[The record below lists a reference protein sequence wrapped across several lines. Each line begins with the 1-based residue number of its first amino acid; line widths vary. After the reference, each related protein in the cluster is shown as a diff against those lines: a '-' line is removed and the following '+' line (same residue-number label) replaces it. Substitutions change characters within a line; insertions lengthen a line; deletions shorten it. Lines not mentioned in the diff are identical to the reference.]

1 MNNEVIRLPL
11 ITLRGMT
18 ILPRMVIRFDISR
31 KKSIKAVE
39 YAMKHERRVFLVP
52 QKSPEPVEP
61 KLDEIYEYGTVCEI
75 RQVIKIPGGPAQV
88 TVEGLYKAV
97 ADKYELEDSE
107 INYAMTKEVDE
118 SGGFEDNVER
128 EAWRK
133 VVIKAVEDYCNS
145 SGIKS
150 ANTVRRLKTIK
161 DDAGF
166 VYEATAETL
175 DDFMLREE
183 ILATDDIEEKYF
195 ILSHSIMNEADINDY
210 KEFIISK
217 IKTKISEQQKEYFI
231 NEQIRLLKEE
241 LGGEDEDEELDEKV
255 KNLNAPECVKEKLVS
270 EMKKYKSCPKMSSEL
285 QVIKNY
291 IDTLLEFPWSNF
303 TEENNDIKHA
313 EKILNEDHYGLAKVK
328 ERILEFIA
336 VKSLSKES
344 DAPII
349 CLVGPPGTGKTSV
362 AISVAR
368 ALNRKYVRICLG
380 GVRDE
385 AEIRGHRRTYVGAMP
400 GRIVEGI
407 SQAGTL
413 NPLMLLDEI
422 DKVGTDSRGDTASAL
437 LEVLDSAENSAFHDH
452 FMEVPV
458 DLSKCFF
465 MATANDTQTIPK
477 PLLDRMEVIEINSY
491 TETEKF
497 HIAKEHLIPKQ
508 IKKNGLTTKQVSF
521 SKDAVNGIIDGYTRE
536 AGVRELERS
545 IAAVCRK
552 AAAKIVSGETQTN
565 KIKASNLKE
574 YLGTIKFD
582 KEEALKSDAVGIVKG
597 LAWTAVGG
605 VTLDVE
611 ACIMDGK
618 GEITLTG
625 QLGDVMK
632 ESAIVALGYI
642 RSKASEY
649 GIDKELFENKDIHIH
664 IPEGAVPK
672 DGPSAGITMATAIL
686 SAIIKKP
693 VRADLAMTGEITLR
707 GRVLPI
713 GGLKEKL
720 LSALRGGIKTVI
732 IPKGNEKD
740 LAELPEIVKNE
751 LKIVLAENVN
761 DVLAVALE
769 HPVTPLK
776 TDTVH

>member
-362 AISVAR
+362 VISVAR

-672 DGPSAGITMATAIL
+672 DGPSAGITMTLAML
-686 SAIIKKP
+686 SAYTNRK
-693 VRADLAMTGEITLR
+693 VSHEYAMTGEITLH
-707 GRVLPI
+707 GNVLPI
-713 GGLKEKL
+713 GGLKEKIL
-720 LSALRGGIKTVI
+720 AAKNAGIKKI
-732 IPKGNEKD
+732 IVPDKNKKD
-740 LAELPEIVKNE
+740 VLDIEAEIL
-751 LKIVLAENVN
+751 ENVEIIYVKKMD
-761 DVLAVALE
+761 DVIRRALCKE
-769 HPVTPLK
+769 
-776 TDTVH
+776 D

>member
-52 QKSPEPVEP
+52 QKTPEPVEP

-88 TVEGLYKAV
+88 TVEGLYKAA
-97 ADKYELEDSE
+97 ADEYELENPE
-107 INYAMTKEVDE
+107 INYAMTTEVDE

-241 LGGEDEDEELDEKV
+241 LGGEDEDEDLDERV
-255 KNLNAPECVKEKLVS
+255 ENLNAPECVKEKLVS
-270 EMKKYKSCPKMSSEL
+270 EIKKYKSCPKMSSEL

-491 TETEKF
+491 TEPEKF

-508 IKKNGLTTKQVSF
+508 IKKNGLMAKQLSF
-521 SKDAVNGIIDGYTRE
+521 SKDAVNGIINGYTRE

-649 GIDKELFENKDIHIH
+649 GIDKEFFENKDIHIH

-672 DGPSAGITMATAIL
+672 DGPSAGITMTLAML
-686 SAIIKKP
+686 SAYTNRK
-693 VRADLAMTGEITLR
+693 VSHEYAMTGEITLH
-707 GRVLPI
+707 GNVLPI
-713 GGLKEKL
+713 GGLKEKIL
-720 LSALRGGIKTVI
+720 AAKNAGIKKILV
-732 IPKGNEKD
+732 PDKNKKD
-740 LAELPEIVKNE
+740 VLDIEAEIL
-751 LKIVLAENVN
+751 ENVEIIYVKKMD
-761 DVLAVALE
+761 DVIRRALCKE
-769 HPVTPLK
+769 
-776 TDTVH
+776 D

>member
-552 AAAKIVSGETQTN
+552 AAAKIVSGKTQTN

-672 DGPSAGITMATAIL
+672 DGPSAGITMTLAML
-686 SAIIKKP
+686 SAYTNRK
-693 VRADLAMTGEITLR
+693 VSHEYAMTGEITLH
-707 GRVLPI
+707 GNVLPI
-713 GGLKEKL
+713 GGLKEKIL
-720 LSALRGGIKTVI
+720 AAKNAGIKKI
-732 IPKGNEKD
+732 IVPDKNKKD
-740 LAELPEIVKNE
+740 VLDIEAEIL
-751 LKIVLAENVN
+751 ENVEIIYVKKMD
-761 DVLAVALE
+761 DVIRRALCKE
-769 HPVTPLK
+769 
-776 TDTVH
+776 D

>member
-52 QKSPEPVEP
+52 QKTPEPVEP
-61 KLDEIYEYGTVCEI
+61 KLDEIYECGTVCEI

-97 ADKYELEDSE
+97 ADKYELENPE
-107 INYAMTKEVDE
+107 INYAMTTEVDE

-255 KNLNAPECVKEKLVS
+255 KNLNTPECVKEKLVS

-313 EKILNEDHYGLAKVK
+313 EKILNEDHYGLTKVK

-508 IKKNGLTTKQVSF
+508 IKKNGLMAKQLSF

-672 DGPSAGITMATAIL
+672 DGPSAGITMTLAML
-686 SAIIKKP
+686 SAYTNRK
-693 VRADLAMTGEITLR
+693 VSHEYAMTGEITLH
-707 GRVLPI
+707 GNVLPI
-713 GGLKEKL
+713 GGLKEKIL
-720 LSALRGGIKTVI
+720 AAKNAGIKKI
-732 IPKGNEKD
+732 IVPDKNKKD
-740 LAELPEIVKNE
+740 VLDIEAEIL
-751 LKIVLAENVN
+751 ENVEIIYVKKMD
-761 DVLAVALE
+761 DVIRRALCKE
-769 HPVTPLK
+769 
-776 TDTVH
+776 D

>member
-18 ILPRMVIRFDISR
+18 ILPHMVIRFDISR

-52 QKSPEPVEP
+52 QKSPDPVEP
-61 KLDEIYEYGTVCEI
+61 KLDEIYECGTVCEI

-88 TVEGLYKAV
+88 MVEGLYKAV
-97 ADKYELEDSE
+97 ADKYELENPE
-107 INYAMTKEVDE
+107 INYAMTTEVDE

-183 ILATDDIEEKYF
+183 ILATDDVEEKYF

-241 LGGEDEDEELDEKV
+241 LGGEDEDEDLDERV

-649 GIDKELFENKDIHIH
+649 GIDKDFFENKDIHIH

-672 DGPSAGITMATAIL
+672 DGPSAGITMTLAML
-686 SAIIKKP
+686 SAYTNRK
-693 VRADLAMTGEITLR
+693 VSHEYAMTGEITLH
-707 GRVLPI
+707 GNVLPI
-713 GGLKEKL
+713 GGLKEKIL
-720 LSALRGGIKTVI
+720 AAKNAGIKKI
-732 IPKGNEKD
+732 IVPDKNKKD
-740 LAELPEIVKNE
+740 VLDIEAEIL
-751 LKIVLAENVN
+751 ENVEIIYVKKMD
-761 DVLAVALE
+761 DVIRRALCKE
-769 HPVTPLK
+769 
-776 TDTVH
+776 D

>member
-52 QKSPEPVEP
+52 QKSLEPVEP

-672 DGPSAGITMATAIL
+672 DGPSAGITMTLAML
-686 SAIIKKP
+686 SAYTNRK
-693 VRADLAMTGEITLR
+693 VSHEYAMTGEITLH
-707 GRVLPI
+707 GNVLPI
-713 GGLKEKL
+713 GGLKEKIL
-720 LSALRGGIKTVI
+720 AAKNAGIKKI
-732 IPKGNEKD
+732 IVPDKNKKD
-740 LAELPEIVKNE
+740 VLDIEAEIL
-751 LKIVLAENVN
+751 ENVEIIYVKKMD
-761 DVLAVALE
+761 DVIRRALCKE
-769 HPVTPLK
+769 
-776 TDTVH
+776 D

>member
-52 QKSPEPVEP
+52 QKTPEPVEP

-88 TVEGLYKAV
+88 TVEGLYKAA
-97 ADKYELEDSE
+97 ADEYELDNPE
-107 INYAMTKEVDE
+107 INYAMTTEVDE

-241 LGGEDEDEELDEKV
+241 LGGEDEDEDLDERV

-672 DGPSAGITMATAIL
+672 DGPSAGITMTLAML
-686 SAIIKKP
+686 SAYTNRK
-693 VRADLAMTGEITLR
+693 VSHEYAMTGEITLH
-707 GRVLPI
+707 GNVLPI
-713 GGLKEKL
+713 GGLKEKIL
-720 LSALRGGIKTVI
+720 AAKNAGIKKI
-732 IPKGNEKD
+732 IVPDKNKKD
-740 LAELPEIVKNE
+740 VLDIEAEIL
-751 LKIVLAENVN
+751 ENVEIIYVKKMD
-761 DVLAVALE
+761 DVIRRALCKE
-769 HPVTPLK
+769 
-776 TDTVH
+776 D

>member
-39 YAMKHERRVFLVP
+39 YAMKHEQRVFLVP
-52 QKSPEPVEP
+52 QKTPEPVEP
-61 KLDEIYEYGTVCEI
+61 KLDEIYECGTVCEI

-88 TVEGLYKAV
+88 TVEGLYKAS
-97 ADKYELEDSE
+97 ADKYELENPE
-107 INYAMTKEVDE
+107 INYAMTTEVDE

-217 IKTKISEQQKEYFI
+217 IKTKIGEQQKEYFI

-241 LGGEDEDEELDEKV
+241 LGGEDEDKDLDERV

-672 DGPSAGITMATAIL
+672 DGPSAGITMTLAML
-686 SAIIKKP
+686 SAYTNRK
-693 VRADLAMTGEITLR
+693 VSHEYAMTGEITLH
-707 GRVLPI
+707 GNVLPI
-713 GGLKEKL
+713 GGLKEKIL
-720 LSALRGGIKTVI
+720 AAKNAGIKKI
-732 IPKGNEKD
+732 IVPDKNKKD
-740 LAELPEIVKNE
+740 VLDIEAEIL
-751 LKIVLAENVN
+751 ENVEIIYVKKMD
-761 DVLAVALE
+761 DVIRRALCKE
-769 HPVTPLK
+769 
-776 TDTVH
+776 D

>member
-183 ILATDDIEEKYF
+183 ILATDDVEEKYF

-241 LGGEDEDEELDEKV
+241 LGGEDEDEDLDERV

-649 GIDKELFENKDIHIH
+649 GIDKDFFENKDIHIH

-672 DGPSAGITMATAIL
+672 DGPSAGITMTLAML
-686 SAIIKKP
+686 SAYTNRK
-693 VRADLAMTGEITLR
+693 VSHEYAMTGEITLH
-707 GRVLPI
+707 GNVLPI
-713 GGLKEKL
+713 GGLKEKIL
-720 LSALRGGIKTVI
+720 AAKNAGIKKI
-732 IPKGNEKD
+732 IVPDKNKKD
-740 LAELPEIVKNE
+740 VLDIEAEIL
-751 LKIVLAENVN
+751 ENVEIIYVKKMD
-761 DVLAVALE
+761 DVIRRALCKE
-769 HPVTPLK
+769 
-776 TDTVH
+776 D

>member
-1 MNNEVIRLPL
+1 
-11 ITLRGMT
+11 
-18 ILPRMVIRFDISR
+18 
-31 KKSIKAVE
+31 
-39 YAMKHERRVFLVP
+39 
-52 QKSPEPVEP
+52 
-61 KLDEIYEYGTVCEI
+61 
-75 RQVIKIPGGPAQV
+75 
-88 TVEGLYKAV
+88 
-97 ADKYELEDSE
+97 
-107 INYAMTKEVDE
+107 
-118 SGGFEDNVER
+118 
-128 EAWRK
+128 
-133 VVIKAVEDYCNS
+133 
-145 SGIKS
+145 
-150 ANTVRRLKTIK
+150 
-161 DDAGF
+161 
-166 VYEATAETL
+166 
-175 DDFMLREE
+175 
-183 ILATDDIEEKYF
+183 
-195 ILSHSIMNEADINDY
+195 MNEADINDY

-241 LGGEDEDEELDEKV
+241 LGGEDEDEELDERV

-672 DGPSAGITMATAIL
+672 DGPSAGITMTLAML
-686 SAIIKKP
+686 SAYTNRK
-693 VRADLAMTGEITLR
+693 VSHEYAMTGEITLH
-707 GRVLPI
+707 GNVLPI
-713 GGLKEKL
+713 GGLKEKIL
-720 LSALRGGIKTVI
+720 AAKNAGIKKI
-732 IPKGNEKD
+732 IVPDKNKKD
-740 LAELPEIVKNE
+740 ILDIEAEIL
-751 LKIVLAENVN
+751 ENVEIIYVKKMD
-761 DVLAVALE
+761 DVIRRALCKE
-769 HPVTPLK
+769 
-776 TDTVH
+776 D

>member
-52 QKSPEPVEP
+52 QKTPEPVEP

-88 TVEGLYKAV
+88 TVEGLYKAA
-97 ADKYELEDSE
+97 ADEYELENPE
-107 INYAMTKEVDE
+107 INYAMTTEVDE

-241 LGGEDEDEELDEKV
+241 LGGEDEDEDLDERV

-508 IKKNGLTTKQVSF
+508 IKKNGLMAKQVSF

-672 DGPSAGITMATAIL
+672 DGPSAGITMTLAML
-686 SAIIKKP
+686 SVYTNRK
-693 VRADLAMTGEITLR
+693 VSHEYAMTGEITLH
-707 GRVLPI
+707 GNVLPI
-713 GGLKEKL
+713 GGLKEKIL
-720 LSALRGGIKTVI
+720 AAKNAGIKKI
-732 IPKGNEKD
+732 IVPDKNKKD
-740 LAELPEIVKNE
+740 VLDIEAEIL
-751 LKIVLAENVN
+751 ENVEIIYVKKMD
-761 DVLAVALE
+761 DVIRRALCKE
-769 HPVTPLK
+769 
-776 TDTVH
+776 D

>member
-1 MNNEVIRLPL
+1 METNMNNEVIRLPL

-672 DGPSAGITMATAIL
+672 DGPSAGITMTLAML
-686 SAIIKKP
+686 SAYTNRK
-693 VRADLAMTGEITLR
+693 VSHEYAMTGEITLH
-707 GRVLPI
+707 GNVLPI
-713 GGLKEKL
+713 GGLKEKIL
-720 LSALRGGIKTVI
+720 AAKNAGIKKI
-732 IPKGNEKD
+732 IVPDKNKKD
-740 LAELPEIVKNE
+740 VLDIEAEIL
-751 LKIVLAENVN
+751 ENVEIIYVKKMD
-761 DVLAVALE
+761 DVIRRALCKE
-769 HPVTPLK
+769 
-776 TDTVH
+776 D